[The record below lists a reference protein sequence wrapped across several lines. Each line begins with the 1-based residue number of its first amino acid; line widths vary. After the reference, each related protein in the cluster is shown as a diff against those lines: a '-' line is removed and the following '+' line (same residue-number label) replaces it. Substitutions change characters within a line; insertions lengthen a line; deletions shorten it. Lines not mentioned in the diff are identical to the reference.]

1 MQRNFQSR
9 YGPWALVT
17 GASSGIGKE
26 FAIQLAERG
35 MNLVLV
41 ARRKSLLDG
50 IAQSLRDAKGIQTKT
65 VDVDLSLP
73 TATERLADATKGL
86 EIGLLV
92 NNAGAEMHGPFL
104 DQDPVLGP
112 GLVELHVVTPMR
124 MAHYYGGLMRQ
135 RGRGGILFVSST
147 TGFGGTPY
155 LATYSA
161 TKAYLLNFGESLY
174 YELKKHNIDVT
185 VLVPGIT
192 RTAMI
197 EQTERSGVDFSRI
210 PLPWMEVTPVVA
222 AGLDALGKDS
232 CVIPGMINKLVVLVL
247 RRLLPR
253 RRGVNTYGR
262 MLEKAIPMPKGKPT
276 SKKN

>member
-1 MQRNFQSR
+1 M
-9 YGPWALVT
+9 L
-17 GASSGIGKE
+17 I
-26 FAIQLAERG
+26 
-35 MNLVLV
+35 
-41 ARRKSLLDG
+41 
-50 IAQSLRDAKGIQTKT
+50 
-65 VDVDLSLP
+65 
-73 TATERLADATKGL
+73 
-86 EIGLLV
+86 
-92 NNAGAEMHGPFL
+92 
-104 DQDPVLGP
+104 
-112 GLVELHVVTPMR
+112 
-124 MAHYYGGLMRQ
+124 
-135 RGRGGILFVSST
+135 
-147 TGFGGTPY
+147 
-155 LATYSA
+155 
-161 TKAYLLNFGESLY
+161 FGESLY

-262 MLEKAIPMPKGKPT
+262 MLEKAIPMPRVRW
-276 SKKN
+276 